1 VPNLNLLMNLLLFY
15 VAFVLYCVLFYKLN
29 ADCVVYLVI
38 MGELTSA
45 RAVATVD
52 SEDPVYTPWTYYM
65 PFSIRKN
72 IRNSRK

>member
-1 VPNLNLLMNLLLFY
+1 MNLLLFS
-15 VAFVLYCVLFYKLN
+15 VAFVLYYVLFYKLN

-52 SEDPVYTPWTYYM
+52 LE
-65 PFSIRKN
+65 
-72 IRNSRK
+72 

>member
-1 VPNLNLLMNLLLFY
+1 MPNLNLLMNLLLFS
-15 VAFVLYCVLFYKLN
+15 VAFVLYYVLFYKLN

-52 SEDPVYTPWTYYM
+52 SE
-65 PFSIRKN
+65 
-72 IRNSRK
+72 